1 MNAQANTPEDL
12 CRLFRQYMS
21 AGNLDAVLSVYDSD
35 VVFLNRERLP
45 RRGRDELRQEL
56 APFAASRTTF
66 DFTTKEIIQADG
78 VALMHTQWRIS
89 GPEPLSTYAIEVA
102 RRQPDGTWRWLIG
115 DPFTIGR

>member
-1 MNAQANTPEDL
+1 MNAQANTP
-12 CRLFRQYMS
+12 RLFRQYMS
-21 AGNLDAVLSVYDSD
+21 AGNLDAALSVYDSD

-45 RRGRDELRQEL
+45 RRGCDELRQEL
-56 APFAASRTTF
+56 APFAASETTF

-78 VALMHTQWRIS
+78 IALMHTQWRTS

-115 DPFTIGR
+115 NPFTIGR